1 MGADQSSQMDE
12 MDEVPYFK
20 NYSFK
25 SKHCPMRNSRAKN
38 VGNFLKTP
46 RFDCVSGRKQ
56 SS

>member
-12 MDEVPYFK
+12 MDEVPFFK

-46 RFDCVSGRKQ
+46 RIDCAAGRKQ